1 MATIKPNDGKIP
13 PGYVSPF
20 KHVQMEER
28 IDDALACVAI
38 LTNQSLA
45 DIKKLAYQHGFPE
58 HGPAWV
64 GDPLIAKL
72 LYQHGLVGSAY
83 KQVDSLSA
91 MPNVAILLADYSPST
106 EIGRHVVWHHI
117 RGTAEQTAFHYVID
131 PAGWLDPKHHVTT
144 DFKHLKLDQKP
155 IYYIEV
161 TQRPDL
167 TRKSK

>member
-1 MATIKPNDGKIP
+1 MATTKPNGLP

-20 KHVQMEER
+20 KRVQMEER

-45 DIKKLAYQHGFPE
+45 DIKKLAFQHGFPE

-64 GDPLIAKL
+64 NDLLIAKL
-72 LYQHGLVGSAY
+72 LYQHGLVGSEY

-91 MPNVAILLADYSPST
+91 MPDVAIVLALYNPQN
-106 EIGRHVVWHHI
+106 EIGRHLAWHHV
-117 RGTAEQTAFHYVID
+117 RGTDKQAAFHYVID
-131 PAGWLDPKHHVTT
+131 PAGWIDPKHHVTT
-144 DFKHLKLDQKP
+144 DFKHLKLEKP

>member
-1 MATIKPNDGKIP
+1 MATTKPNGQLP

-20 KHVQMEER
+20 KRVQMEER

-58 HGPAWV
+58 HGPAWL
-64 GDPLIAKL
+64 GTELIAVL
-72 LYQHGLVGSAY
+72 LYQHGLVGSEY

-91 MPNVAILLADYSPST
+91 MPDVAILLANYNPAT
-106 EIGRHVVWHHI
+106 EIGRHVVWHHV
-117 RGTAEQTAFHYVID
+117 RGTPDQTAFHYVID
-131 PAGWLDPKHHVTT
+131 PAGWIDPKHHVTT
-144 DFKHLKLDQKP
+144 DFKHLKLEKP

-161 TQRPDL
+161 TQRPDM

>member
-1 MATIKPNDGKIP
+1 MATTKPNNGQLP
-13 PGYVSPF
+13 PGFVSPF
-20 KHVQMEER
+20 KRVEMEER

-45 DIKKLAYQHGFPE
+45 DIKKLAFQHGFPE

-64 GDPLIAKL
+64 GDTLIAKL

-83 KQVDSLSA
+83 KQVDSISA
-91 MPNVAILLADYSPST
+91 LCDCAILLTTYNPST
-106 EIGRHVVWHHI
+106 EIGRHVVWHHV
-117 RGTAEQTAFHYVID
+117 RGTAEQVAFHYVID
-131 PAGWLDPKHHVTT
+131 PAPWIDPKHHVTT
-144 DFKHLKLDQKP
+144 DFKHLKLEKP

-161 TQRPDL
+161 TQRPDM

>member
-1 MATIKPNDGKIP
+1 MATTKPNNGLP

-20 KHVQMEER
+20 KRVEMEER

-45 DIKKLAYQHGFPE
+45 DIKKLAFHHGFPE

-64 GDPLIAKL
+64 NDPLIAKL
-72 LYQHGLVGSAY
+72 LYQHGLVGSEY

-91 MPNVAILLADYSPST
+91 LPDVALVLVNFNPVDDIS
-106 EIGRHVVWHHI
+106 RHLVWHHV
-117 RGTAEQTAFHYVID
+117 RGTPKQSAFHYVID
-131 PAGWLDPKHHVTT
+131 PASWIDPKHHVTT
-144 DFKHLKLDQKP
+144 DFKHLKLEKP

-161 TQRPDL
+161 TQRPDM